1 MALFWLIIFAVIVS
15 IVAVVVKKENDEEQA
30 QQAATKPEPIKDDPL
45 VVAQRLL
52 ALTEA
57 ATQAKESGHD
67 DVYQAIM
74 ANTYDGPLPERRTD
88 GGWTSIFDDL
98 RILSIAGINH
108 RQNIVRYKGRNTVAL
123 VPEPSNEF
131 DPDAIK
137 VVAEDGHHLGYI
149 HRDQTDMV
157 RSWARDKFPFYCVA
171 MITEHD
177 DELNEHHFYTGYIYI
192 KKTKDEKTN
201 VGDGERL
208 DTHRL

>member
-1 MALFWLIIFAVIVS
+1 MGLFLFFLCI
-15 IVAVVVKKENDEEQA
+15 
-30 QQAATKPEPIKDDPL
+30 
-45 VVAQRLL
+45 VVALVWYLLTHDTTPEQQQDPKKSDKDVLANAQLLL

-74 ANTYDGPLPERRTD
+74 DNIYGGPLPERRSD

-137 VVAEDGHHLGYI
+137 VIAEDGHHLGYI

-157 RSWARDKFPFYCVA
+157 RSWAHDKFPFYCVA
-171 MITEHD
+171 MIQEHE
-177 DELNEHHFYTGYIYI
+177 DETDEHHFYTGYLYI
-192 KKTKDEKTN
+192 KKKAE
-201 VGDGERL
+201 G
-208 DTHRL
+208 

>member
-1 MALFWLIIFAVIVS
+1 MALFWLIIFIVIV
-15 IVAVVVKKENDEEQA
+15 AMVVVVVNHENEPEQQQQPVKTTEE
-30 QQAATKPEPIKDDPL
+30 
-45 VVAQRLL
+45 LL
-52 ALTEA
+52 NEARVGIAKIEA

-74 ANTYDGPLPERRTD
+74 ANTYDGALPERRAD

-137 VVAEDGHHLGYI
+137 VIAEDGHHLGYI

-157 RSWARDKFPFYCVA
+157 RSWTRDKFPFYCVA

-177 DELNEHHFYTGYIYI
+177 DELDEHHFYTGYLYV
-192 KKTKDEKTN
+192 KKTAE
-201 VGDGERL
+201 G
-208 DTHRL
+208 

>member
-1 MALFWLIIFAVIVS
+1 MALFWLIIIIVILWM
-15 IVAVVVKKENDEEQA
+15 IVKVVTSDTTPEQQQEPKESDEDVLA
-30 QQAATKPEPIKDDPL
+30 N
-45 VVAQRLL
+45 AQRML

-74 ANTYDGPLPERRTD
+74 DNIYGGPMPERRSD

-137 VVAEDGHHLGYI
+137 VIAEDGHHLGYI

-171 MITEHD
+171 MIQEHE
-177 DELNEHHFYTGYIYI
+177 DELDEHHFYTGYIYI

-208 DTHRL
+208 DTHRM